1 MQTRCMLR
9 LVSFAFLLFT
19 AGALIFYQ
27 TRPVL
32 AYALYRCVMGAE
44 SVIACIDGK
53 PTRFK
58 TSLFGMVYEGN
69 TADLLDRHV
78 LGFGA
83 YEKPELFFLRDVSRG
98 GVFVD
103 VGANKGVHSL
113 FMSKY
118 CKEVHAFEPY
128 EPVLKRLR
136 QAIEV
141 NGIKNIFVHPVGLGD
156 KAQRLM
162 FEEPAKD
169 NEGTGSF
176 AFISGSGNHR
186 QLEIVPGDQALEAA
200 GVKIVDLIKMD
211 IEGFERPALAGLRKT
226 LAQSRPIVVVEITIQ
241 ANNPILFE
249 SMEQIRSVFPDK
261 YEFFEFGDRNLYTG
275 SYTVEPLDGFINFAS
290 ELEQHNVIAVPTE
303 KKGGIPLKG
312 PIKNL

>member
-1 MQTRCMLR
+1 MQTRFILR
-9 LVSFAFLLFT
+9 LVSFAFLLFI

-32 AYALYRCVMGAE
+32 AYALYRCLMGAE

-53 PTRFK
+53 PTAFK
-58 TSLFGMVYEGN
+58 TTMFGMVYEGN

-83 YEKPELFFLRDVSRG
+83 YEKPELFFLRDVSRD

-136 QAIEV
+136 QAIEA
-141 NGIKNIFVHPVGLGD
+141 NSIKNIFVHPVGLGD
-156 KAQRLM
+156 KAQRLI

-176 AFISGSGNHR
+176 AFISGSGKHQ

-211 IEGFERPALAGLRKT
+211 IEGFERPALEGLRKT
-226 LAQSRPIVVVEITIQ
+226 LAQSRPIVVVEITVR
-241 ANNPILFE
+241 ADNPVLFK
-249 SMEQIRSVFPDK
+249 SMEQIRSTFPDK

-275 SYTVEPLDGFINFAS
+275 SYTIDPLDGSINFAS
-290 ELEQHNVIAVPTE
+290 QLEQHNVIAVPTE
-303 KKGGIPLKG
+303 KKSSIPLKG
-312 PIKNL
+312 PVKNI